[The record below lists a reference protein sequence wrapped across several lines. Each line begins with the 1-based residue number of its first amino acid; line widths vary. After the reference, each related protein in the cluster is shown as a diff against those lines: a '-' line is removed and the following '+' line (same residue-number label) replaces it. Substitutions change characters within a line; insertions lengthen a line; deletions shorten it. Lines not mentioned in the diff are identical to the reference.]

1 MHVFQPVAG
10 GVPAYAHDLALAL
23 RDRGWEVTVAC
34 DPAAAV
40 AADLRRQ
47 GVRVEPL
54 VAARRPAAGDAGA
67 LRALAAHVRRARP
80 DVIHAHS
87 SKAGLLAGIA
97 GRALRVPTVYTP
109 HGWSFQMDGPGP
121 VRAAFAV
128 AESLL
133 ARAAHRRVVAVCASE
148 RREALRRH
156 VAAADHIA
164 VVRTGWAGHAGDKP
178 DRRAARAALGIG
190 GDAPVAAWI
199 GRTGPQKGAD
209 GLPALAAR
217 LADGGVVLV
226 ALGDG
231 LQASGIADAI
241 ADAGGIAVP
250 PGLAPCEL
258 LAAADVLVSTSAWEG
273 LPLVVLEALEH
284 ALPVV
289 AFDVGGL
296 PEQVVEGRT
305 GYLVPRGATN
315 ALAERTVA
323 LVRDPV
329 AAHRLGL
336 AGRALWS
343 ERFQPA
349 VMVDRIELIYRDVI
363 DQGRRSTP
371 TPADAPT
378 TIAMN
383 TATCM

>member
-1 MHVFQPVAG
+1 M
-10 GVPAYAHDLALAL
+10 
-23 RDRGWEVTVAC
+23 
-34 DPAAAV
+34 
-40 AADLRRQ
+40 
-47 GVRVEPL
+47 
-54 VAARRPAAGDAGA
+54 
-67 LRALAAHVRRARP
+67 
-80 DVIHAHS
+80 
-87 SKAGLLAGIA
+87 
-97 GRALRVPTVYTP
+97 
-109 HGWSFQMDGPGP
+109 
-121 VRAAFAV
+121 
-128 AESLL
+128 
-133 ARAAHRRVVAVCASE
+133 
-148 RREALRRH
+148 
-156 VAAADHIA
+156 
-164 VVRTGWAGHAGDKP
+164 
-178 DRRAARAALGIG
+178 
-190 GDAPVAAWI
+190 PVAAWI

-217 LADGGVVLV
+217 LAAGGVVLV

-231 LQASGIADAI
+231 LHASGIAGAI
-241 ADAGGIAVP
+241 AAAGGVTAP
-250 PGLAPCEL
+250 PELAPREL

-296 PEQVVEGRT
+296 PEQVMEGRT
-305 GYLVPRGATN
+305 GHLVPRGATD
-315 ALAERTVA
+315 ALAERTVSLA
-323 LVRDPV
+323 RDP
-329 AAHRLGL
+329 AAARRLGL

-363 DQGRRSTP
+363 DPGRRSTP